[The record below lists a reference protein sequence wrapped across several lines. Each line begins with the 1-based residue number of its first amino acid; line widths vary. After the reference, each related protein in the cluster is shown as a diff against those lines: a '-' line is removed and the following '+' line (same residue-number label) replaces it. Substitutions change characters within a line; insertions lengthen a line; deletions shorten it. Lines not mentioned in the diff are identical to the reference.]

1 MTPSFIASQMQ
12 TEPSSNL
19 EQRIASLF
27 VGDLRH
33 FAGQLKIGPAL
44 PQTVR
49 GDQLL
54 EPGMMA
60 LIQRQFD
67 AQCGETDPRVVVSIW
82 AKMHFAKVLPSWM
95 TTHLLLD
102 WSLPIR
108 FDEVSFG
115 MTVDGGTTFLQVPHE
130 GTPSIQS
137 HDDFAPYEDLVFRH
151 LAPCIELLS
160 ARSRVTERVFWNS
173 ASNYFEAMVLRLEP
187 KYGDRASMISA
198 RRLINSPCLAD
209 GRANPLFRPVTYE
222 QEGYLLVRRRRVC
235 CMRYRVPDGIFCKN
249 CPSPLR
255 SPAQAQTPYGSS
267 LE

>member
-1 MTPSFIASQMQ
+1 MTTSSISSQMHEEQ
-12 TEPSSNL
+12 SSDL

-27 VGDLRH
+27 VGELRH

-44 PQTVR
+44 PQTIR
-49 GDQLL
+49 ADQLL
-54 EPGMMA
+54 EPWMMA

-95 TTHLLLD
+95 ATHLLLN

-115 MTVDGGTTFLQVPHE
+115 ITADGGTTFLQVPRD
-130 GTPSIQS
+130 GAPSIQS
-137 HDDFAPYEDLVFRH
+137 DDDSAPYEDLVYGH

-160 ARSRVTERVFWNS
+160 ARSRVTERVLWNS

-187 KYGDRASMISA
+187 KHGYRASIISA
-198 RRLINSPCLAD
+198 RRLINSPHLAD

-222 QEGYLLVRRRRVC
+222 QEGYRLVRRRRVC
-235 CMRYRVPDGIFCKN
+235 CMRYRVPDGEFCKN

-255 SPAQAQTPYGSS
+255 SPIQAQPPYGPS
-267 LE
+267 LD